1 MVTVAQQAVCKK
13 CGSSSVFWHKNRNEK
28 WVLCESKSEQYDNG
42 VGGWIEPHY
51 CDGKGFSVEESVQAY
66 KSCISAI
73 FNPQSEGFDYGKLN
87 AQLKSLRSALKE
99 EVPSIPVE
107 VFKGRK
113 VPVGTVGEISWV
125 GIDSFGNV
133 KVGIKDVNGEVSF
146 TAVSNVKLVEFAEKA
161 GQ

>member
-1 MVTVAQQAVCKK
+1 MVTVAQSAVCMK

-28 WVLCESKSEQYDNG
+28 WVLCESKSEQYEHG

-51 CDGKGFSVEESVQAY
+51 CDGKGFSVVELIESY
-66 KSCISAI
+66 ESCIEAI
-73 FNPQSEGFDYGKLN
+73 FSPESNEIDYGKLN
-87 AQLKSLRSALKE
+87 SHLKSLRSALKE
-99 EVPSIPVE
+99 NVPSIPVE

-133 KVGIKDVNGEVSF
+133 KVGIKDAQGEVHF
-146 TAVSNVKLVEFAEKA
+146 TAVSNVKLVEFAEN
-161 GQ
+161 